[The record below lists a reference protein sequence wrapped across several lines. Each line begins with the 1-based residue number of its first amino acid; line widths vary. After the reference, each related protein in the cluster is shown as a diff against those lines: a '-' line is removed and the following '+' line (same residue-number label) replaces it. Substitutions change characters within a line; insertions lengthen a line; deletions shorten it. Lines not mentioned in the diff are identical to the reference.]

1 MIRSF
6 FIILLAIFVF
16 IPTIQAEDSFES
28 TICAS
33 GISTVIHSSKELMVM
48 GFELKGI
55 ARSNTN
61 SEIYN
66 NASEWCVGVFRAI
79 GDEWV

>member
-1 MIRSF
+1 MIRT
-6 FIILLAIFVF
+6 ILIVLLAMAIF
-16 IPTIQAEDSFES
+16 IPAVQAQDSFES

-66 NASEWCVGVFRAI
+66 NASEPLSWQDKF
-79 GDEWV
+79 